1 MSGASFLFPFG
12 GWFFLATIPLIILYF
27 LKLKRPRHTISSLV
41 LWQAVIN
48 DQRVNSPFQRF
59 RRNLLL
65 LLQLI
70 LLCLIILALMQ
81 PFLAGGS
88 ETSDHVPILI
98 DCSASMAATDENGVS
113 RLEVAQEQARTLI
126 DNLRGSG
133 RIALFS
139 FAATGRRLTEFTD
152 DQQLL
157 ERAVDNLQP
166 TDLPGSLDDVLRMA
180 AAYTRTFPIEKVVV
194 LTDGN
199 INDTIDFD
207 LPFTLDVRR
216 IDPGAANAGITE
228 MNARRSGPEDWDVF
242 VRVSGSTDDLHEAE
256 VHLYRDGQLEAKDTA
271 EVAIDESER
280 FVFPIHAVDPTLLEA
295 RLVSRRPDSLTTDDS
310 AWLSLPETRDLRV
323 RVSPDLYSWR
333 HGMQVLPHMD
343 IDDGAD
349 PERST
354 FDLIVSDAE
363 NTGGIEA
370 PVNVFIGV
378 IPADLESLIGR
389 EDTFDD
395 VVDWN
400 RTAPLLRH
408 VQLREVQIGQQ
419 PVYADGADDAE
430 LEERGYE
437 ILISGAKGPLLLQK
451 REGLQVSFYFL
462 FHTDRSTLPY
472 RVAFPVL
479 VNNAVDAAL
488 RHASLSE
495 VQSAP
500 TGVLPPLNLE
510 ADRAY
515 VVRAPDGS
523 EVPLNSTA
531 TGLLT
536 GAPAG
541 TVGRYDI
548 LDDGDVVTSVGTGLL
563 SPRESSLAAVDELKF
578 TEMSVETGEADT
590 QMLDSDRPLW
600 WLLALGAFAFLL
612 IEWWFFQ
619 RPRGV
624 TA

>member
-1 MSGASFLFPFG
+1 MNWPSFIFPFG
-12 GWFFLATIPLIILYF
+12 AWFFLALIPLVILYF

-41 LWQAVIN
+41 LWQAVID

-70 LLCLIILALMQ
+70 LLCLVILALMQ

-88 ETSDHVPILI
+88 ETSEHIPILI
-98 DCSASMAATDENGVS
+98 DCSASMGATDENGAS
-113 RLEVAQEQARTLI
+113 RLDLAKEQTRTLI

-139 FAATGRRLTEFTD
+139 FASTGRRLTEFTD

-157 ERAVDNLQP
+157 QRALDKLEP

-199 INDTIDFD
+199 ITDTVDFD

-216 IDPGAANAGITE
+216 IDPGGANAGITE

-242 VRVSGSTDDLHEAE
+242 VRVAGSTDELHEAE
-256 VHLYRDGQLEAKDTA
+256 LHLYRDGQLEAKDTA
-271 EVAIDESER
+271 EVAVDESER
-280 FVFPIHAVDPTLLEA
+280 FVFPVHATDPVLLEA
-295 RLVSRRPDSLTTDDS
+295 RLVSRTPDSMSTDDS

-333 HGMQVLPHMD
+333 HGMQVLPHME
-343 IDDGAD
+343 IDDQDDAQ
-349 PERST
+349 RAT
-354 FDLIVSDAE
+354 YDLIVSDTPD
-363 NTGGIEA
+363 TGGAEA

-378 IPADLESLIGR
+378 IPPDLEDLVTR
-389 EDTFDD
+389 QDD
-395 VVDWN
+395 FATVVDWN
-400 RTAPLLRH
+400 RTAPILRH

-419 PVYADGADDAE
+419 LVFAEGASDAD

-437 ILISGAKGPLLLQK
+437 VLISGAKGPLLLQK
-451 REGLQVSFYFL
+451 REGLQLSYYFL

-500 TGVLPPLNLE
+500 TGVLPPLSLE

-523 EVPLNSTA
+523 EVPLTSTA

-548 LDDGDVVTSVGTGLL
+548 LDGDDIVASVGTGLL
-563 SPRESSLAAVDELKF
+563 SMRESTLAAVEELKF
-578 TEMSVETGEADT
+578 TEMSVETSEADT
-590 QMLDSDRPLW
+590 EMLDSDRPLW
-600 WLLALGAFAFLL
+600 WLLALGAFVFLL

-624 TA
+624 TL